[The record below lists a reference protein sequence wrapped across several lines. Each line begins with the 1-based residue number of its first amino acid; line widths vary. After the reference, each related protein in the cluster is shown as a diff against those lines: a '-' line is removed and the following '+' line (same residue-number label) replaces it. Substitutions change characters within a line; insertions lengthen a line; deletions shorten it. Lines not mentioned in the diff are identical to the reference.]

1 MKKQELSDLLHSLQI
16 PVNEGI
22 ASQENTNKYPR
33 VVYWDYIWRIFW
45 HLEKSTK
52 MWKHTRLASI
62 LVRRGMKN

>member
-33 VVYWDYIWRIFW
+33 VLRRQYGLL
-45 HLEKSTK
+45 LES
-52 MWKHTRLASI
+52 RQ
-62 LVRRGMKN
+62 KN

>member
-22 ASQENTNKYPR
+22 ASRKIQTNTR
-33 VVYWDYIWRIFW
+33 VWSIGTISGRIFW